1 MGVDFTKAL
10 CLTRRI
16 IGKRVIKL
24 WRALRSKRVMGLEA
38 ERPVHMMELVV
49 RSFITPHD
57 YPSRSLPIFF
67 RKNQLGQKL
76 TIVEPPKSVGT
87 SDLASFT

>member
-1 MGVDFTKAL
+1 MHHETKNIEINQSIIYIFSRISYRQSLQEVIMGVDFTKAL

-49 RSFITPHD
+49 RSLLVRGGGD
-57 YPSRSLPIFF
+57 VVWR
-67 RKNQLGQKL
+67 
-76 TIVEPPKSVGT
+76 
-87 SDLASFT
+87 